1 MTEPNDAD
9 DRSELE
15 AAGPSSL
22 RRNGL
27 PQELKDSWEPGP
39 GYADTWGP
47 YYSAQFPPTKVTPW
61 INFKRMGS
69 GVNVVRRHWDQR
81 EELRAAYE
89 AEHGSDP
96 DNWPHRHPGIVIDA
110 VQCRPCG
117 VPGLPVDRPA
127 RQLDV
132 GRGVAGSRR
141 RSSAPS
147 RRFAQGVSRSTG
159 PVAHAARVIA
169 R

>member
-9 DRSELE
+9 DRSELQ

-81 EELRAAYE
+81 EDCAQPTKPSTAA
-89 AEHGSDP
+89 
-96 DNWPHRHPGIVIDA
+96 I
-110 VQCRPCG
+110 QM
-117 VPGLPVDRPA
+117 
-127 RQLDV
+127 
-132 GRGVAGSRR
+132 
-141 RSSAPS
+141 
-147 RRFAQGVSRSTG
+147 TG
-159 PVAHAARVIA
+159 PNAIPR
-169 R
+169 